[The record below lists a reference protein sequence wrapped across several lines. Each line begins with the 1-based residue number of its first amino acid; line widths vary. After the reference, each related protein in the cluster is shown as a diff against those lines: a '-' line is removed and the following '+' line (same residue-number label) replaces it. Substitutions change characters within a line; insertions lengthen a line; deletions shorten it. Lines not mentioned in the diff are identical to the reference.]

1 MIRYTQAMMDPL
13 ANIGALGG
21 LVSVLVG
28 LIYML
33 GRGVLVSGRSVDR
46 LEAVYQSKINLL
58 EQIAAVERQRADR
71 ATELLDRSLRTAEL
85 TDRVLVTVRD
95 AASARAEES
104 SA

>member
-58 EQIAAVERQRADR
+58 EQIAAIERQRADR